1 MDKAT
6 QARIFEPFFT
16 TKPVGRGTGL
26 GLSTVFGIVQQSGGQ
41 VAVESEPGK
50 GSTFRIWLP
59 VAASVE
65 HEPDAPPMVP
75 TDVPGSGTI
84 LLVDDDEQVRKLAHS
99 VLTRGG

>member
-59 VAASVE
+59 VAA
-65 HEPDAPPMVP
+65 MVP